1 MRAGRPKDRRD
12 LDADAEFERARLLA
26 RRGDLLVHLALSLV
40 PGAPKYGR
48 LPRSIQADIRAHF
61 RSHAAALEEG
71 RRLLFGAGD
80 RTGVRADVDEAVS
93 ACLGGLRGEKS
104 FRFRSPVLPRLPARL
119 RVLVGCAE
127 VLQGGVDAADFVDID
142 LEAPRVTMVV
152 CDDVEQPVPFV
163 VERVRVDLGR
173 LKVHADRREPQ
184 STPIF
189 FKSRFLPPDDEMRDG
204 LAEFEA
210 ALTATGLFADG
221 QPEPPWEKV
230 QPALKAALSGL

>member
-1 MRAGRPKDRRD
+1 
-12 LDADAEFERARLLA
+12 
-26 RRGDLLVHLALSLV
+26 
-40 PGAPKYGR
+40 
-48 LPRSIQADIRAHF
+48 
-61 RSHAAALEEG
+61 
-71 RRLLFGAGD
+71 
-80 RTGVRADVDEAVS
+80 
-93 ACLGGLRGEKS
+93 
-104 FRFRSPVLPRLPARL
+104 
-119 RVLVGCAE
+119 
-127 VLQGGVDAADFVDID
+127 
-142 LEAPRVTMVV
+142 MVV

-230 QPALKAALSGL
+230 QPALKAALAGL